1 MKKILVIEAHYDDM
15 AFGCFAT
22 IKKYQQEQ
30 NAEIYVYTVCL
41 RRRDDDSD
49 KRAEIAKKFYK
60 DNQFNSNNPRH
71 YDTELN
77 LASIREIVPGI
88 MDVINSFKPSV
99 IMFPEK
105 DLHPDHQIVNS
116 VGRVVSRPTPEQFF
130 IKEVWEYSIPGSRK
144 WDFGNADQL
153 LGHKV
158 IAVGKHWKD
167 KISAILLFN
176 TELKKYP
183 DMRSTKAITNVME
196 SDGNIFGLC
205 HAEIHKI
212 LYSRG

>member
-1 MKKILVIEAHYDDM
+1 MNRILVIEAHYDDM

-22 IKKYQQEQ
+22 VKKFQQEQ
-30 NAEIYVYTVCL
+30 NAEVYVYTVCL
-41 RRRDDDSD
+41 RRRDDDLD
-49 KRAEIAKKFYK
+49 HRAEIARKFY
-60 DNQFNSNNPRH
+60 DENLMWSNKPNH

-77 LASIREIVPGI
+77 LASIREIVPGVI
-88 MDVINSFKPSV
+88 EVINTFKPNI

-105 DLHPDHQIVNS
+105 DLHPDHKIVNS
-116 VGRVVSRPTPEQFF
+116 VGRIVSRPTPDQLF

-153 LGHKV
+153 LGYKV

-167 KISAILLFN
+167 KIEAILLFG

-183 DMRSTKAITNVME
+183 DMRSTKAITNLLE
-196 SDGNIFGLC
+196 ADGNMFGLG
-205 HAEIHKI
+205 HAEVHKI